1 MEKRSRRSGRGG
13 EGHEG
18 GGGEDDKELWERKNR
33 DQP

>member
-1 MEKRSRRSGRGG
+1 MEKRSRSGRGG
-13 EGHEG
+13 GGHEG